1 MADSLRGKLLIASP
15 SLYDYFRRTVV
26 LVLEHSEDGAM
37 GVILN
42 RVSETPVVDA
52 VPDLAELA
60 GAEELV
66 RVGGPVGPQAVIALG
81 DFDDVAEA
89 STTLVG
95 SLGIVDPDRAPT
107 SVRRTRVFA
116 GYSGWAAGQL
126 EGELEQEAWIVEPAE
141 PDDPFYDGDFWPV
154 ALQRKGGRFS
164 LLATMPADPSLN

>member
-1 MADSLRGKLLIASP
+1 
-15 SLYDYFRRTVV
+15 
-26 LVLEHSEDGAM
+26 
-37 GVILN
+37 
-42 RVSETPVVDA
+42 
-52 VPDLAELA
+52 
-60 GAEELV
+60 
-66 RVGGPVGPQAVIALG
+66 VIALG